1 MAGSPPCDAL
11 EIHNAF
17 VDSVPAKDG
26 LLLLQS
32 LHNSDCTMLV
42 LSAMVRCHNCTKL
55 KERLCQKN
63 DQVTTPSGSAYTR
76 NINLS
81 TPEKLQKLARLQV
94 EQTVGRKKITTLE
107 NSSKRIEALCIK
119 DSISVDPALDQ
130 DISEIMEGES
140 NSSVQQA
147 LPDGSFRKLF
157 WQQLLNACKCCRGS
171 LVCCSI
177 SSRIE
182 GLG

>member
-1 MAGSPPCDAL
+1 MAGSRPCDAL

-32 LHNSDCTMLV
+32 LRDSDCTMLV

-81 TPEKLQKLARLQV
+81 TPEKLQNLARLQV

-107 NSSKRIEALCIK
+107 NSFKRIEALCIK

-140 NSSVQQA
+140 SSSVQQA

-171 LVCCSI
+171 LVYCSI
-177 SSRIE
+177 SK
-182 GLG
+182 

>member
-63 DQVTTPSGSAYTR
+63 D
-76 NINLS
+76 
-81 TPEKLQKLARLQV
+81 
-94 EQTVGRKKITTLE
+94 
-107 NSSKRIEALCIK
+107 
-119 DSISVDPALDQ
+119 
-130 DISEIMEGES
+130 
-140 NSSVQQA
+140 
-147 LPDGSFRKLF
+147 
-157 WQQLLNACKCCRGS
+157 
-171 LVCCSI
+171 
-177 SSRIE
+177 
-182 GLG
+182 